1 MSTEIQSWAV
11 VIFAG
16 ALGLVAGSFLNVVI
30 HRGPRHW
37 DLIGGEHRGGLAR
50 PRSYCPACKHEIPAS
65 GLIPILSYVLQR
77 GKCRFCQSRISPRY
91 PLVEVLGAF
100 AALLSLFVYGPT
112 YQAFCAA
119 MFGWALIALAFI
131 DLETGFLP
139 DAITWPLIAL
149 GLGVNYANI
158 FATFGDAVI
167 GAVAGFVS
175 FWFIG
180 TIFEKLRKKEGLGQG
195 DKKLLAAI
203 GAWSGWAML
212 PFVIFAGAVITLA
225 AIAIQALRGRKTDMN
240 QPVPFGPGLCA
251 AGFVAL
257 LVLRVVNAP

>member
-1 MSTEIQSWAV
+1 MSDEIPFWVSLV
-11 VIFAG
+11 FGG
-16 ALGLVAGSFLNVVI
+16 AFGLIVGSFLNVVI
-30 HRGPRHW
+30 HRGPRLW
-37 DLIGGEHRGGLAR
+37 DLVEGEHRGGLAR

-77 GKCRFCQSRISPRY
+77 GKCRCCQSRISPRY
-91 PLVEVLGAF
+91 PLVEGLGAF
-100 AALLSLFVYGPT
+100 AALVSVSVYGPT
-112 YQAFCAA
+112 YHALCAA
-119 MFGWALIALAFI
+119 IFGWALIALAFI
-131 DLETGFLP
+131 DLETGYLP

-149 GLGVNYANI
+149 GLGVNYASI

-180 TIFEKLRKKEGLGQG
+180 MAFEKLRNKEGLGQG

-203 GAWSGWAML
+203 GAWTGWAML
-212 PFVIFAGAVITLA
+212 PFVIFAGAIVTLA
-225 AIAIQALRGRKTDMN
+225 AIAISAVRGKKTDMN

-251 AGFVAL
+251 AGFAAILAL
-257 LVLRVVNAP
+257 RAVNVL